1 MLNNVKKK
9 KKKKN
14 LEKYIII
21 IGKFSFLKYNVNIF
35 NPTQIINPFT
45 N

>member
-1 MLNNVKKK
+1 MLNNVKK